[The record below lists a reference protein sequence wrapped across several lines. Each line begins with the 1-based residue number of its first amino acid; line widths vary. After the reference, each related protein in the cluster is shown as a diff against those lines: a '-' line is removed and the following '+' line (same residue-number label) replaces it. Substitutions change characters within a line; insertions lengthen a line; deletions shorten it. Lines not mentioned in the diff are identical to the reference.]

1 MREKIKHLLE
11 RYFITAMGAM
21 AQGLFASLLIGTIF
35 STLGKYTGL
44 ALFNDINTYASQAS
58 GMAI

>member
-35 STLGKYTGL
+35 STLGTYTGL